1 VVRVVDVGTGDKISL
16 ADLRLKIRTAV
27 AAARFRGVG
36 LPNFALT
43 NRFDDE
49 IAMLS

>member
-1 VVRVVDVGTGDKISL
+1 VVRVVDVSTGDWIAL
-16 ADLRLKIRTAV
+16 ADLRLKIKTV
-27 AAARFRGVG
+27 VTAARFLGVG

-43 NRFDDE
+43 NRFEDE